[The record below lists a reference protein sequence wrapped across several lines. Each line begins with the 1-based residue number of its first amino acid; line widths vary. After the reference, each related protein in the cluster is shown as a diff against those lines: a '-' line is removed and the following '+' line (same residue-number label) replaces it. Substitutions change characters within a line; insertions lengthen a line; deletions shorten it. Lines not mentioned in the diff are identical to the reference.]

1 MASAA
6 KKAGGEISLT
16 AVIARRAKDG
26 QSVLLMHSMRNGE
39 IIEKIMEMPLDESS
53 DRALD
58 LYERL
63 KKSKGE
69 GGKYSHASL
78 FLRANSRRGRV
89 KFT

>member
-1 MASAA
+1 MAAAA
-6 KKAGGEISLT
+6 KDAVGISLT

-26 QSVLLMHSMRNGE
+26 QSVLLMRSSRNGE
-39 IIEKIMEMPLDESS
+39 IIEKIMEMPLDDSS

-58 LYERL
+58 LYEQL